1 MAQTKLR
8 STRPFGS
15 PTADDD
21 DQGLYH
27 FGYYCEFP
35 THLHKT
41 LRLTS
46 AWHSGVGT
54 DFGLL
59 EWPGLKLNVN
69 FYIWDG
75 MLIRW
80 WAEHPIFPGVFRLY
94 RRCTRDPYEYWYYF
108 QHYTLGILDGQWD
121 VTNHIHPAT
130 HPEKGNLAVH
140 RSAQIYQV
148 PSNPF
153 TDWAMQ
159 IEWWGVLPGHD
170 YPPPASDP
178 RWAPYH

>member
-108 QHYTLGILDGQWD
+108 QHYTLGILDGTAGNNLVAFCFQSG
-121 VTNHIHPAT
+121 NHEIGHKQKIITGPWLKIA
-130 HPEKGNLAVH
+130 PGKGL
-140 RSAQIYQV
+140 
-148 PSNPF
+148 
-153 TDWAMQ
+153 T
-159 IEWWGVLPGHD
+159 
-170 YPPPASDP
+170 
-178 RWAPYH
+178 APDLTRNSGMARQ